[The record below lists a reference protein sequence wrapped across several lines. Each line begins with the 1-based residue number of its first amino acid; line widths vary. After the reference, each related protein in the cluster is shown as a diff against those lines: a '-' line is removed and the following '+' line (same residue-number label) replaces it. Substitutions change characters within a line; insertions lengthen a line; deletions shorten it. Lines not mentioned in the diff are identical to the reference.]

1 MTVDAR
7 CLIATDL
14 GILKDGSGLSED
26 HAQETGLVT
35 YRGTFIFDGVLTP
48 PRGRVIQVAY
58 ARPQYGASGLL
69 TRFYPRLHVI
79 SSSADPF
86 ASAAGVTTVEV
97 GCMLALMADRRDAVT
112 YRAIDHPPS
121 WWSALTAD
129 RQAVVPPTIAAQG
142 VIQFCLDRLGITLA
156 AGSATSNDTFLRD
169 EIDLSGGYVQTIS
182 DLLKDSLLVGHMTP
196 AGEMLVQSVALEP
209 ATGPV
214 LQREN
219 LISLQPINDR
229 GGAEHVTV
237 EFDAFEAPDNTDPD
251 SVDINSDEQKL
262 RDWEFEQT
270 IGPPTTY
277 TVSAIARRY
286 LLGFNGITE
295 LPPNESQRIDVE
307 VEATQVSTTRT
318 SYRTIEYTDV
328 DGTSQSQDVA
338 VRRVTQNRTS
348 VDPAKLLQ
356 IAGELL
362 IGPAGAIAPR
372 WYFPPSGALPQNS
385 DTIVE
390 YTYEATTEG
399 PRLKN
404 ELTQVYDSPLK
415 FGTALPIEVW
425 VANENGDAP
434 YQPLNDVETSRTLVE
449 NEVDEVS
456 GLTKRK
462 TTRWMASAK
471 TQQGSQASRLAFE
484 DATSLEN
491 FASAF
496 SAAQPL
502 VMQGTEVTISLGRQS
517 GLQSRPSAQAR
528 QRDVLS
534 GAFRDDN
541 SLTSSGLVATTYGQ
555 REPQKV
561 TTTYA
566 FGGASPELWNTA
578 TYRLG
583 YAPDDT
589 ITAVNGT
596 SAGIVDLTLLR
607 GNARARALEY
617 GRVQNTIAFGHANG
631 VEVTTA
637 AWELPS
643 APFAPVYLDVAG
655 LSTAFR
661 VHGRNWVAQN
671 GAFVVTADL
680 MFVGTVGRL
689 SGETP
694 TPWMPLTSPAAD
706 LPVIGAPTGS
716 GDILPANTITLPAG
730 FNPAA
735 PGSVWSSLPTNG
747 VDTYG
752 PRRTPGSINPP
763 YVETV
768 SILGVSRSAVVV
780 TELLYSLAPTTDDVL
795 AVSRSRA
802 EVVEVTLVVP
812 PVIAVDV
819 AALAPVV
826 SIGASVIVPAAAVTV
841 AGASPIIAGVTAV
854 EVPAA
859 GIAVAGVVP
868 DLVGRPRTQVLVPA
882 AAVAVAGVVPIV
894 TGGASVTVPAAGVTV
909 SGLAPQDFGI
919 VAIPVN
925 NIIYS
930 QSSLWSGATAA
941 NNSIM
946 TDKAFD
952 NTGAA
957 TDSSPAWVQ
966 MDLGATYDV
975 SKVVIGT
982 ATGSIPGGW
991 SKSYTENRNVKY
1003 STDES
1008 TWTTAFNTGTF
1019 ASNGIYTFEV
1029 NFTARYIRITIED
1042 TPVLYVAISEFYA
1055 LAPGQT
1061 Y

>member
-86 ASAAGVTTVEV
+86 ASDAGVTTVEV

-169 EIDLSGGYVQTIS
+169 EIDLSSGYVQTIS

-214 LQREN
+214 LRREN

-229 GGAEHVTV
+229 GGAEQVTV
-237 EFDAFEAPDNTDPD
+237 EYDAFEAPDNTDPD

-270 IGPPTTY
+270 IGAPTSHRIEAIGARFTIGVPTDEEPPPQNRF
-277 TVSAIARRY
+277 I
-286 LLGFNGITE
+286 I
-295 LPPNESQRIDVE
+295 PVE
-307 VEATQVSTTRT
+307 VTQVSQSLTKYQTFD
-318 SYRTIEYTDV
+318 YTDV
-328 DGTSQSQDVA
+328 DGKSQSQDVA
-338 VRRVTQNRTS
+338 IRRVATTRSS
-348 VDPAKLLQ
+348 VSGMINFIFFYGDTP
-356 IAGELL
+356 GPGL
-362 IGPAGAIAPR
+362 I
-372 WYFPPSGALPQNS
+372 YPPSGAIPYDT
-385 DTIVE
+385 DTITE
-390 YTYEATTEG
+390 YTYDVTSEG
-399 PRLKN
+399 PRLKK
-404 ELTQVYDSPLK
+404 ELTRTFHDSRK
-415 FGTALPIEVW
+415 FATALPIDNWIPGGTIATLPPDAVEVSK
-425 VANENGDAP
+425 V
-434 YQPLNDVETSRTLVE
+434 LVE

-462 TTRWMASAK
+462 TTRWEASGK
-471 TQQGSQASRLAFE
+471 TQPGSQASRFAFE
-484 DATSLEN
+484 DVN
-491 FASAF
+491 NQDDFNSALL
-496 SAAQPL
+496 AAQPL

-607 GNARARALEY
+607 GNARARSLEY

-631 VEVTTA
+631 IEATTA

-689 SGETP
+689 AGETP

-730 FNPAA
+730 FDPAA

-802 EVVEVTLVVP
+802 EVVEVLSFTDQILAVSRSYAEVVELEEGKLYLF
-812 PVIAVDV
+812 PVDPL
-819 AALAPVV
+819 ALFP
-826 SIGASVIVPAAAVTV
+826 
-841 AGASPIIAGVTAV
+841 
-854 EVPAA
+854 
-859 GIAVAGVVP
+859 
-868 DLVGRPRTQVLVPA
+868 L
-882 AAVAVAGVVPIV
+882 
-894 TGGASVTVPAAGVTV
+894 
-909 SGLAPQDFGI
+909 
-919 VAIPVN
+919 
-925 NIIYS
+925 
-930 QSSLWSGATAA
+930 
-941 NNSIM
+941 
-946 TDKAFD
+946 
-952 NTGAA
+952 
-957 TDSSPAWVQ
+957 
-966 MDLGATYDV
+966 
-975 SKVVIGT
+975 
-982 ATGSIPGGW
+982 
-991 SKSYTENRNVKY
+991 
-1003 STDES
+1003 
-1008 TWTTAFNTGTF
+1008 
-1019 ASNGIYTFEV
+1019 
-1029 NFTARYIRITIED
+1029 
-1042 TPVLYVAISEFYA
+1042 
-1055 LAPGQT
+1055 
-1061 Y
+1061 